1 VLLTSSFNSTP
12 GHPNKA
18 PTGIDDHH
26 DCDNH
31 GKDCTVTPIKQVI
44 VIVGENRSFDHRF
57 ATYLAKPAENVN
69 NLLSEGIIN
78 GDKAGRYGFI
88 G

>member
-1 VLLTSSFNSTP
+1 
-12 GHPNKA
+12 
-18 PTGIDDHH
+18 
-26 DCDNH
+26 
-31 GKDCTVTPIKQVI
+31 
-44 VIVGENRSFDHRF
+44 VGENRSFDHRF